1 MSSPLFQLA
10 LYVSLALCAA
20 GLLWRAAGWFRIRI
34 GPDARAVAPSR
45 RMAAAVRGAASA
57 LLGPRVLRILGAFVL
72 DALLLRRLFAI
83 AKLRWFAHLLILVG
97 FTLLLLIHA
106 LAPLVTAELFPA
118 YQPTLNPF
126 LFLRNLFGAM
136 VVVGV
141 ALLLLARRRAQA
153 VPGEARQ
160 PLAAT
165 FVAILGL
172 VLVSGFLLEA
182 HKIASPRAFDRMVDQ
197 FAGATDPAQLAP
209 LRALWASEFGVAFP
223 ELKAPIDPVLVEQ
236 GRHLHRDA
244 CASCHAKPASAFVSY
259 PLARVMAPVTGL
271 LDAGRADAWL
281 LDLHVFACLL
291 GLASLPFTRFFHAV
305 ASPLG
310 LLVDATAR
318 HRATS
323 APKVAV
329 EARASRRALALDA
342 CVHCGLCDR
351 DCSVAPLA
359 SYLDNPGL
367 LPSHKLVATRALVVG
382 RLLPSRRDGDALPDA
397 ALRAADGAYH
407 CTDCGR
413 CTRRCPVG
421 LDLADLW
428 EAGRGELAAAG
439 LAPPA
444 QWVQARPAVAWAEA
458 LDPGRGRPAVA
469 GQEAAFAPLSSDRR
483 SFARCVQCQTC
494 TNVCPVVAHS
504 MGCDHGIDLTPQKVM
519 NLLRLGLRDLTL
531 GSRMVWDCA
540 TCYQCQENCPEG
552 VRVTDIMCEL
562 RALAVQRL
570 GAVRSVGEPS

>member
-1 MSSPLFQLA
+1 MSSPLFQMA
-10 LYVSLALCAA
+10 LQVSLVLCAA

-45 RMAAAVRGAASA
+45 RMAAAIRGAASA

-83 AKLRWFAHLLILVG
+83 AKLRWFAHLLVLVG

-141 ALLLLARRRAQA
+141 ALLLLARRRARA
-153 VPGEARQ
+153 VLGEARQ
-160 PLAAT
+160 PFAAT
-165 FVAILGL
+165 FVTLLGL

-223 ELKAPIDPVLVEQ
+223 ELKAPIDPVLVDA
-236 GRHLHRDA
+236 GRHLHRES

-259 PLARVMAPVTGL
+259 PLARVLAPVTGL

-281 LDLHVFACLL
+281 LHLHVFACLL

-305 ASPLG
+305 ASPLS
-310 LLVDATAR
+310 LLVDAAAR
-318 HRATS
+318 HRAAG

-329 EARASRRALALDA
+329 AARSSRRALALDA

-359 SYLDNPGL
+359 RYLDNPGL
-367 LPSHKLVATRALVVG
+367 LPSHKLVATGALVAG
-382 RLLPSRRDGDALPDA
+382 RLLPSRRGGDALPDA
-397 ALRAADGAYH
+397 ALRAADGAFPHRLRALYPPLSGGPGPRGPVG
-407 CTDCGR
+407 GR
-413 CTRRCPVG
+413 TRRP
-421 LDLADLW
+421 
-428 EAGRGELAAAG
+428 GRRRSGAAR
-439 LAPPA
+439 P
-444 QWVQARPAVAWAEA
+444 WVQARPPWRGPKPWTPVPGDRPSLPRPRARRSRPTGAASPAACSARPAPTCARWSRTAWAVTTA
-458 LDPGRGRPAVA
+458 
-469 GQEAAFAPLSSDRR
+469 STSHRR
-483 SFARCVQCQTC
+483 
-494 TNVCPVVAHS
+494 
-504 MGCDHGIDLTPQKVM
+504 K
-519 NLLRLGLRDLTL
+519 
-531 GSRMVWDCA
+531 
-540 TCYQCQENCPEG
+540 
-552 VRVTDIMCEL
+552 
-562 RALAVQRL
+562 
-570 GAVRSVGEPS
+570 